1 MDRKRPRYSL
11 YKRIRRRVP
20 LHIDARFSGASD
32 RVRFWRR
39 KMEIFFQ
46 TAGVP
51 LVARTINTRQ
61 SSTSRSP
68 AHRPKTTPIEW
79 KVEGRRRELG
89 PKEGTHPIQ
98 TATASRHN
106 AQLCE
111 TSVIMPRRPTKLNLP
126 GACPSSITRVSRCRM
141 PRPTQAWSCDPFP
154 GDLGSFQ
161 RMREY
166 RLAIVRLGVSIPAL
180 PRKDSSGFE
189 EETFG

>member
-1 MDRKRPRYSL
+1 MRGSL
-11 YKRIRRRVP
+11 V
-20 LHIDARFSGASD
+20 LQIDFASGTGKWKS
-32 RVRFWRR
+32 
-39 KMEIFFQ
+39 FFQ

-68 AHRPKTTPIEW
+68 VYRPKTTPIEW

-126 GACPSSITRVSRCRM
+126 GACPSSKTRVSRCRV
-141 PRPTQAWSCDPFP
+141 PRPTQAWKAVTHS
-154 GDLGSFQ
+154 LGI
-161 RMREY
+161 
-166 RLAIVRLGVSIPAL
+166 LARSRGCASIALQSSDSVLAFRPYQGRTPPAL
-180 PRKDSSGFE
+180 RKKTSG
-189 EETFG
+189 